1 MFFYRT
7 GIEAVQHF
15 LFGIAIDEGF
25 KGPQA
30 NNLAWDVLYP
40 EVKGCQKSFE
50 VTNRNLAILYI
61 VANDHAPAK
70 DEPQSRNIVRTISYS
85 LH

>member
-1 MFFYRT
+1 MKVLRALKQIPLLGMSSTLRY
-7 GIEAVQHF
+7 
-15 LFGIAIDEGF
+15 
-25 KGPQA
+25 KGSMS
-30 NNLAWDVLYP
+30 
-40 EVKGCQKSFE
+40 KSFE

>member
-1 MFFYRT
+1 MS
-7 GIEAVQHF
+7 E
-15 LFGIAIDEGF
+15 
-25 KGPQA
+25 
-30 NNLAWDVLYP
+30 
-40 EVKGCQKSFE
+40 SFE